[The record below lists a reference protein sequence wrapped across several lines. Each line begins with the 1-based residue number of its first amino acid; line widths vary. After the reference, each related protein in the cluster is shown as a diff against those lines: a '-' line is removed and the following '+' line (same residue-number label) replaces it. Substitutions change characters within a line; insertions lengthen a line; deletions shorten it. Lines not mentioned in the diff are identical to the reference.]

1 MVNKPS
7 RVKTVATLWSL
18 QEALKFHIRISSI
31 DYGAA
36 HKAQPHETN
45 ITRMRSGISQLY
57 FKNNQ
62 LILKILKRGI
72 CVLFLS
78 YNC

>member
-18 QEALKFHIRISSI
+18 RETLKFHVGISSI

-36 HKAQPHETN
+36 HQAQPHEPN
-45 ITRMRSGISQLY
+45 ITRMRSGIS
-57 FKNNQ
+57 
-62 LILKILKRGI
+62 I
-72 CVLFLS
+72 
-78 YNC
+78 NCISKTIS